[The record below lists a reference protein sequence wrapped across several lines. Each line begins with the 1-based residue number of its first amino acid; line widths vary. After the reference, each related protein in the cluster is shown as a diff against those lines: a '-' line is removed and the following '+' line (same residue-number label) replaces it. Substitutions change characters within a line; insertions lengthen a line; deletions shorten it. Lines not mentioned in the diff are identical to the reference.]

1 MLSKSQIKLITS
13 LQLKKYRK
21 EHQAFVVEGVKTVK
35 EFLNS
40 TFELEALYIT
50 DETLFDP
57 KLKATLVSEQLM
69 KKITSFKSPSPAL
82 AVFKIKPEPE
92 KFETNG
98 LIVGLD
104 DIRDP
109 GNLGTIVRL
118 CDWFGVSTILCSL
131 ATVDCYNPKVI
142 QASMG
147 SLTRV
152 TVLYKDL
159 EEVIAQN
166 DLVSYGAFMEGDTIY
181 ETNLDASGILIF
193 GNEANGINKKLEQI
207 VDKKI
212 SIPRFG
218 KLQATESLNVAMATA
233 IVLSEFKR
241 GSFTEK

>member
-1 MLSKSQIKLITS
+1 MLSKSQIKFITS

-40 TFELEALYIT
+40 AFELEALYVT
-50 DETLFDP
+50 NETLFDS
-57 KLKATLVSEQLM
+57 KLKTTLVNEQVM

-82 AVFKIKPEPE
+82 AVFKMKPESE
-92 KFETNG
+92 EFETNG

-104 DIRDP
+104 DVRDP
-109 GNLGTIVRL
+109 GNLGTIIRL
-118 CDWFGVSTILCSL
+118 CDWFGVTNIVCSV

-152 TVLYKDL
+152 TVLYTDL
-159 EEVIAQN
+159 EEIIAQN
-166 DLVSYGAFMEGDTIY
+166 NLVSYGTFMEGNTIY
-181 ETNLDASGILIF
+181 ETNLNASGIVIF
-193 GNEANGINKKLEQI
+193 GNEANGISKKLEQVI
-207 VDKKI
+207 DKKI

-218 KLQATESLNVAMATA
+218 ELQATESLNVAMATA

-241 GSFTEK
+241 TSFTEK